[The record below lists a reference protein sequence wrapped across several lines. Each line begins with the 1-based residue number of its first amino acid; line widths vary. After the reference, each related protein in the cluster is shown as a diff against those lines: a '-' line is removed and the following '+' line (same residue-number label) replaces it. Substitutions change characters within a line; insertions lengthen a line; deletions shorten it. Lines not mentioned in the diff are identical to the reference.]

1 MGKKMKGFDLITTQ
15 DPSETG
21 IVGLM
26 LSRYLKVKLHVQVH
40 TDFLSPYFVKEG
52 LLNFLRV
59 KTAGYVLPKADA
71 IRVVSSRIKKS
82 LKKYELKTEPVVLP
96 ILVELRSS
104 KTELNLHAKYPGLK
118 FILLTVSRLEKEKNI
133 SLAIEVAKALGQDF
147 GLVIVGD
154 GNLKKKLEKQAKGYN
169 IFFEGW
175 QNDLVP
181 YYKTAD
187 CYLNTSNY
195 EGYGLSLVE
204 AVSNG
209 LPVVSTD
216 VGVSGDILVHK
227 ANSLICP
234 VGDRKCLIESVASL
248 NKELL
253 SKFRD
258 SNKKISKELSIGWYD
273 YLEKYRKSWLKAFEK

>member
-15 DPSETG
+15 DPFETG
-21 IVGLM
+21 LVGLK
-26 LSRYLKVKLHVQVH
+26 LSKYLKLKLHVQIH
-40 TDFLSPYFVKEG
+40 TDFLSPYFAKER

-59 KTAGYVLPKADA
+59 KIAGYVLPKANA

-82 LKKYELKTEPVVLP
+82 LKIYELKTEPVVLP
-96 ILVELRSS
+96 ILTEAKTS
-104 KTELNLHAKYPGLK
+104 KTDFNLHDKYPNLK
-118 FILLTVSRLEKEKNI
+118 FLLLTVSRLEKEKNI
-133 SLAIEVAKALGQDF
+133 SLAIEVTKALGQDF

-154 GNLKKKLEKQAKGYN
+154 GNLRKKLEKQAKGYN

-175 QNDLVP
+175 QNDLVS
-181 YYKTAD
+181 YYETAD

-204 AVSNG
+204 AVSHG

-216 VGVSGDILVHK
+216 VGVSGDVLLHK
-227 ANSLICP
+227 VNSLICP
-234 VGDRKCLIESVASL
+234 VGDRKCLIEGVASL

-253 SKFRD
+253 SKFRE

-273 YLEKYRKSWLKAFEK
+273 YLEKYRKSWLGAINS